1 MNKRQKRFYEK
12 LKSENINSEQINKAK
27 NMAGHLGKL
36 SSKFLLL
43 LKMINSNIKGEFKI
57 SVMDKLKIIGAI
69 IYVITLTDA
78 IPDFLPFFGFGD
90 DIAVVT
96 YVLAKLNKLV
106 SEYEEF
112 ENGNGQ
118 QYNKKKEPDYDNM
131 RTVSED
137 E

>member
-12 LKSENINSEQINKAK
+12 FKSENINSEQINKAK

-57 SVMDKLKIIGAI
+57 S
-69 IYVITLTDA
+69 VITLTDA